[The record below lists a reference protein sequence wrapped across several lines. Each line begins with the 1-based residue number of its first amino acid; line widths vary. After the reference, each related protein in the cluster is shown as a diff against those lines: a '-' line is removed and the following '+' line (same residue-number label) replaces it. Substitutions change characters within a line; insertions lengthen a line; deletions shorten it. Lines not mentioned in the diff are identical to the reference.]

1 MRDLDKTVR
10 NKTVDFDRR
19 QTAMLE
25 ERLLSCQR
33 DIEAQSQA
41 QLEQQVF
48 KCLIRSLILNNS
60 NWPE

>member
-48 KCLIRSLILNNS
+48 K
-60 NWPE
+60 